1 MSEDMRAE
9 LQHWQARTDEMQVAM
24 ERLRNERDIWKTTC
38 ETQTISLNKQE
49 DEIKQRLK
57 NFKKKVKGKQVFT
70 ISAGTSQ
77 VGKDLLRELYKLGQG

>member
-38 ETQTISLNKQE
+38 ETQTILLNKQE
-49 DEIKQRLK
+49 DEIKQLRSMIERI
-57 NFKKKVKGKQVFT
+57 QV
-70 ISAGTSQ
+70 AMSQ
-77 VGKDLLRELYKLGQG
+77 GQEL